1 MLTALFSGMH
11 FLEDGLCAAAM
22 FSAFI
27 GRPDGQ
33 TAVLI
38 YDFCAFALQAV
49 FGAVLDLLNTGAE
62 SERKRMVRSAICA
75 VLGVLITFIGV
86 FAGPVFLGCGNA
98 LFHVGGGVGTI
109 YEDRRKRRGGRNL
122 GVFVAPGALG
132 LYLGTVF
139 GKSTASGNY
148 LLFSGLLLLIFAGLA
163 VLLFRLVIRKNGAC
177 AEKSEETGRTGTPA
191 ALLAVFLCFL
201 VVVLRSYTGMAI
213 GFSWKTGFF
222 MSLISVLAVVLGKV
236 AGGFINA
243 RFGTGKTVTV
253 TLLLAAVCYFFS
265 DSPAAG
271 IPALFLFNMTMPV
284 TLYLITERYRA
295 LPGTMFGVLTL
306 ALFLGFLPVYFGF
319 QTEIPGHIA
328 GMALCLISMFLLL
341 AAVGLLKNNHE

>member
-62 SERKRMVRSAICA
+62 SEQKRMIRSAICA

-109 YEDRRKRRGGRNL
+109 YEDRRKKRGGRNL

-148 LLFSGLLLLIFAGLA
+148 LLLSGLLLLIFAGLA
-163 VLLFRLVIRKNGAC
+163 VLLF
-177 AEKSEETGRTGTPA
+177 
-191 ALLAVFLCFL
+191 
-201 VVVLRSYTGMAI
+201 
-213 GFSWKTGFF
+213 
-222 MSLISVLAVVLGKV
+222 
-236 AGGFINA
+236 
-243 RFGTGKTVTV
+243 
-253 TLLLAAVCYFFS
+253 
-265 DSPAAG
+265 
-271 IPALFLFNMTMPV
+271 
-284 TLYLITERYRA
+284 
-295 LPGTMFGVLTL
+295 
-306 ALFLGFLPVYFGF
+306 
-319 QTEIPGHIA
+319 
-328 GMALCLISMFLLL
+328 
-341 AAVGLLKNNHE
+341 